1 MRAIRHRRRP
11 IPALAALAAAAV
23 AAPVLLTATA
33 APAAAHPRESRL
45 AKELVE
51 EVTARGAYRHLA
63 KFQQIADANG
73 GNRAAGTPGHAA
85 SAAYVHDTL
94 KKAGYQV
101 SYQDFDIYEAHTKT
115 EKTFVLGGAG
125 GAGGRELA
133 TAAFTFTKS
142 TPAGGL
148 LAPLALARVDE
159 TPGCDAAD
167 YPAGAFAGKIALVK
181 RGACTFVEKEKA
193 AAAAG
198 AVGVIVYNH
207 SGTTPVRG
215 GFSSPAD
222 GVIPSAGITLADGEA
237 LAAAAASGE
246 VTVRL
251 DLDQEHVKKTTR
263 NVIAETRGGRSDR
276 VVAVGSH
283 LDSVPEG
290 PGINDNGSG
299 SAGLLEVALKLA
311 EEGANKKGRGTAN
324 KVRFA
329 WWSAEELGLLGSEHY
344 VAQLSERQR
353 KDIALYLNFDM
364 IASPNPVQF
373 VYDGDNSDNVGE
385 GAGPAGSAQIEA
397 LINGFL
403 DKKHKPHEGSDF
415 DGRSDYGPFIEA
427 GIPAGGLFTGAEGVK
442 TPAEAA
448 TYGGTAGV
456 PYDPCYHQACDTF
469 ANVNTT
475 VLDQNA
481 DAIAFATFTLATNP
495 LAAATGGGAPA
506 ARAGAAADGGGISS

>member
-1 MRAIRHRRRP
+1 MRDIRHRRRS

-23 AAPVLLTATA
+23 AAPVLIAAT
-33 APAAAHPRESRL
+33 PASAHGHDQREGRL

-94 KKAGYQV
+94 KKAGYEV

-115 EKTFVLGGAG
+115 EKTTVLGDQP
-125 GAGGRELA
+125 RELA

-148 LAPLALARVDE
+148 VAPLALARVDE
-159 TPGCDAAD
+159 TPGCTADD

-181 RGACTFVEKEKA
+181 RGACTFVEKQKA

-198 AVGVIVYNH
+198 ALGVIVYNH

-215 GFSSPAD
+215 GFSSPAE

-237 LAAAAASGE
+237 LTAAAAKGE
-246 VTVRL
+246 VKVRL

-263 NVIAETRGGRSDR
+263 NVIAETRGGRADR
-276 VVAVGSH
+276 VVTVGSH

-311 EEGANKKGRGTAN
+311 EEGANKKGKGKQPAN

-344 VAQLSERQR
+344 VAQLSEQQK

-364 IASPNPVQF
+364 IASPNPAQF
-373 VYDGDNSDNVGE
+373 VYDGDDSDKTGE

-403 DKKHKPHEGSDF
+403 DKKGKPHEGSDF
-415 DGRSDYGPFIEA
+415 DGRSDYGPFIA
-427 GIPAGGLFTGAEGVK
+427 NGIPAGGTFTGAEGIK
-442 TPAEAA
+442 TAEQAKR
-448 TYGGTAGV
+448 YGGTAGA
-456 PYDPCYHQACDTF
+456 PYDPNYHGAGDTLK
-469 ANVNTT
+469 N
-475 VLDQNA
+475 LDLKAFDTNL
-481 DAIAFATFTLATNP
+481 DVIAHAVGTYAESLRS
-495 LAAATGGGAPA
+495 LGK
-506 ARAGAAADGGGISS
+506 

>member
-1 MRAIRHRRRP
+1 MRAIRHRRGP
-11 IPALAALAAAAV
+11 IPVPAALAAVAV
-23 AAPVLLTATA
+23 AASVLLTST
-33 APAAAHPRESRL
+33 PANAHGPRQGAL

-63 KFQQIADANG
+63 RFQQIADANG

-94 KKAGYQV
+94 KKAGYRV
-101 SYQDFDIYEAHTKT
+101 SYQDFDIHEAHTRT
-115 EKTFVLGGAG
+115 EKATVV

-133 TAAFTFTKS
+133 TAAFTFTRS

-148 LAPLALARVDE
+148 TAPLALARVDE
-159 TPGCDAAD
+159 TPGCEAEDYAA
-167 YPAGAFAGKIALVK
+167 GSFAGKIALVK
-181 RGACTFVEKEKA
+181 RGACTFFEKEKA
-193 AAAAG
+193 AVAAG
-198 AVGVIVYNH
+198 AAGLIVYNH

-215 GFSSPAD
+215 TFSSPAE
-222 GVIPSAGITLADGEA
+222 GLVPSAGISLADGEA
-237 LAAAAASGE
+237 LAASAAAGE
-246 VTVRL
+246 VTIRL

-276 VVAVGSH
+276 VVTVGAH

-311 EEGANKKGRGTAN
+311 EETRGGKGGQPAN

-344 VAQLSERQR
+344 VASLSEKQK

-364 IASPNPVQF
+364 IASPNPAQF
-373 VYDGDNSDNVGE
+373 VYDGDDSDKTGE
-385 GAGPAGSAQIEA
+385 GAGPAGSAQIES

-403 DKKHKPHEGSDF
+403 DRKGKPHEGSDF
-415 DGRSDYGPFIEA
+415 DGRSDYGPFIA
-427 GIPAGGLFTGAEGVK
+427 NGIPAGGTFTGAEGIK
-442 TPAEAA
+442 TPEQAKR
-448 TYGGTAGV
+448 YGGTAGA
-456 PYDPCYHQACDTF
+456 PYDPNYHGAGDTLK
-469 ANVNTT
+469 NVHLKAFDTN
-475 VLDQNA
+475 LDV
-481 DAIAFATFTLATNP
+481 IAHAVGTY
-495 LAAATGGGAPA
+495 
-506 ARAGAAADGGGISS
+506 AADLRSLGR

>member
-1 MRAIRHRRRP
+1 MRAHRNRRS

-23 AAPVLLTATA
+23 AAPLLLTASPAAA
-33 APAAAHPRESRL
+33 APARDGKL

-73 GNRAAGTPGHAA
+73 GNRAAGSPGHAA

-101 SYQDFDIYEAHTKT
+101 SYQDFDIFEAHTRT
-115 EKTFVLGGAG
+115 ERTTVLGADT
-125 GAGGRELA
+125 RELA

-148 LAPLALARVDE
+148 VAPLALARVDE

-181 RGACTFVEKEKA
+181 RGSCTFVEKQKA

-198 AVGVIVYNH
+198 AIGVIVYNH

-215 GFSSPAD
+215 GFSSPAE

-237 LAAAAASGE
+237 LTAAAAKGE
-246 VTVRL
+246 VSVRL

-263 NVIAETRGGRSDR
+263 NVIAETRGGRADK
-276 VVAVGSH
+276 VVALGSH

-311 EEGANKKGRGTAN
+311 DEGANKKGKGPAN

-344 VAQLSERQR
+344 VAQLSEKQK

-373 VYDGDNSDNVGE
+373 VYDGDDSDKVGE

-403 DKKHKPHEGSDF
+403 DKKKKPHEGSDF
-415 DGRSDYGPFIEA
+415 DGRSDYGPFIA
-427 GIPAGGLFTGAEGVK
+427 NGIPAGGTFTGAEGIK
-442 TPAEAA
+442 TAEQAKR
-448 TYGGTAGV
+448 YGGTAGA
-456 PYDPCYHQACDTF
+456 PYDPNYHGAGDTLK
-469 ANVNTT
+469 N
-475 VLDQNA
+475 LDLKAFDTNL
-481 DAIAFATFTLATNP
+481 DVIAHAVGTYAQDL
-495 LAAATGGGAPA
+495 
-506 ARAGAAADGGGISS
+506 SSIGK

>member
-1 MRAIRHRRRP
+1 MRVIRHRRRS

-23 AAPVLLTATA
+23 AAPVLLTA
-33 APAAAHPRESRL
+33 APAAAHPREGRL

-51 EVTARGAYRHLA
+51 EVTVRGAHRHLA

-115 EKTFVLGGAG
+115 EKAFVFGGAE

-133 TAAFTFTKS
+133 TAAFTFTRS

-148 LAPLALARVDE
+148 AAPLALARVDE
-159 TPGCDAAD
+159 TPGCTAD
-167 YPAGAFAGKIALVK
+167 DYRAGAFTGKIALVK
-181 RGACTFVEKEKA
+181 RGACTFVEKQRA

-198 AVGVIVYNH
+198 ALGIIVYNH

-215 GFSSPAD
+215 GFSSPD
-222 GVIPSAGITLADGEA
+222 EGIIPSAGITLADGEA
-237 LAAAAASGE
+237 LTAAADRGE

-251 DLDQEHVKKTTR
+251 DLDQEQVKKTTR

-276 VVAVGSH
+276 VVTVGAH

-299 SAGLLEVALKLA
+299 SAGLLEVALELA
-311 EEGANKKGRGTAN
+311 GEGANKKGRGPAN

-344 VAQLSERQR
+344 VAQLSEKQK

-373 VYDGDNSDNVGE
+373 VYDGDDSDKTGA

-403 DKKHKPHEGSDF
+403 DKKGKPHEGSDF
-415 DGRSDYGPFIEA
+415 DGRSDYGPFIA
-427 GIPAGGLFTGAEGVK
+427 NGIPAGGTFTGAEGIK
-442 TPAEAA
+442 TAEQAERH
-448 TYGGTAGV
+448 GGTAGA
-456 PYDPCYHQACDTF
+456 PYDPNYHGAGDNLKNLDLKAFDT
-469 ANVNTT
+469 N
-475 VLDQNA
+475 LDV
-481 DAIAFATFTLATNP
+481 IAHAVGTYAESLRSLGT
-495 LAAATGGGAPA
+495 
-506 ARAGAAADGGGISS
+506 

>member
-1 MRAIRHRRRP
+1 MRTIRHRHHRRSIP
-11 IPALAALAAAAV
+11 AIPALAALAAAAV
-23 AAPVLLTATA
+23 AAPLLLTATA
-33 APAAAHPRESRL
+33 TPAAAAHPREGRL

-73 GNRAAGTPGHAA
+73 GNRAAGSPGHAA

-94 KKAGYQV
+94 KKAGYDV

-115 EKTFVLGGAG
+115 EKTTVLGDQP
-125 GAGGRELA
+125 RELA

-148 LAPLALARVDE
+148 TAPLALARVDE
-159 TPGCDAAD
+159 TPGCSADD

-181 RGACTFVEKEKA
+181 RGACTFVEKQRA

-198 AVGVIVYNH
+198 AAGVIVYNH

-215 GFSSPAD
+215 GFSSPSD
-222 GVIPSAGITLADGEA
+222 GIIPSAGITLADGEA
-237 LAAAAASGE
+237 LAAAAAKGE
-246 VTVRL
+246 VKVRL
-251 DLDQEHVKKTTR
+251 DLDQEHVRKTTR
-263 NVIAETRGGRSDR
+263 NVIAETKGGRPDR
-276 VVAVGSH
+276 VVTVGSH

-311 EEGANKKGRGTAN
+311 DEGANKKGKGPAN

-344 VAQLSERQR
+344 VGQLSEKQK

-373 VYDGDNSDNVGE
+373 VYDGDDSDKTGA
-385 GAGPAGSAQIEA
+385 GAGPAGSAQIES

-403 DKKHKPHEGSDF
+403 DKKGKPHEGSDF
-415 DGRSDYGPFIEA
+415 DGRSDYGPFIEN
-427 GIPAGGLFTGAEGVK
+427 GIPAGGTFTGAEGIK
-442 TPAEAA
+442 TAEQAKR
-448 TYGGTAGV
+448 YGGTAGA
-456 PYDPCYHQACDTF
+456 PYDPNYHGAGDTLK
-469 ANVNTT
+469 N
-475 VLDQNA
+475 LDLKAFDTNL
-481 DAIAFATFTLATNP
+481 DVIAHAVGTYAQDL
-495 LAAATGGGAPA
+495 
-506 ARAGAAADGGGISS
+506 SSLKK

>member
-1 MRAIRHRRRP
+1 MRAIRHRRRS

-23 AAPVLLTATA
+23 AAPVLLAAT
-33 APAAAHPRESRL
+33 PAAAHPREGRL

-94 KKAGYQV
+94 AKAGYQV
-101 SYQDFDIYEAHTKT
+101 SYQDFDIYEAHTRT
-115 EKTFVLGGAG
+115 ERTTVLSGADP
-125 GAGGRELA
+125 RELA

-148 LAPLALARVDE
+148 AAPLALARVDE
-159 TPGCDAAD
+159 TPGCTADD

-181 RGACTFVEKEKA
+181 RGACTFVEKQKA

-198 AVGVIVYNH
+198 AIGVIVYNH

-215 GFSSPAD
+215 GFSSPAE
-222 GVIPSAGITLADGEA
+222 GIIPSAGITLADGEA
-237 LAAAAASGE
+237 LTAAAAKGE

-263 NVIAETRGGRSDR
+263 NVIAETRGGRADH
-276 VVAVGSH
+276 VVAVGAH
-283 LDSVPEG
+283 LDSVTEG

-311 EEGANKKGRGTAN
+311 DEGANKKGKGKQTAN

-344 VAQLSERQR
+344 VAQLSDKQK

-364 IASPNPVQF
+364 IASPNPAQF
-373 VYDGDNSDNVGE
+373 VYDGDDSDRTGE

-403 DKKHKPHEGSDF
+403 DKKGKPHEGSDF
-415 DGRSDYGPFIEA
+415 DGRSDYGPFIA
-427 GIPAGGLFTGAEGVK
+427 NGIPAGGTFTGAEGIK
-442 TPAEAA
+442 TPEQAKR
-448 TYGGTAGV
+448 YGGTAGA
-456 PYDPCYHQACDTF
+456 PYDPNYHGAGDNLKNLDLKAFDT
-469 ANVNTT
+469 N
-475 VLDQNA
+475 LDV
-481 DAIAFATFTLATNP
+481 IAHAVGTYAQDL
-495 LAAATGGGAPA
+495 
-506 ARAGAAADGGGISS
+506 SSLGK

>member
-1 MRAIRHRRRP
+1 MRAIRHRSRS

-23 AAPVLLTATA
+23 AAPVLLAAT
-33 APAAAHPRESRL
+33 PASAHPREGRL

-94 KKAGYQV
+94 KKAGYEV

-115 EKTFVLGGAG
+115 ERTTVLAGLDGAP
-125 GAGGRELA
+125 RELP
-133 TAAFTFTKS
+133 TAAFTFTRS

-148 LAPLALARVDE
+148 VAPLALARVDE
-159 TPGCDAAD
+159 TPGCTAD
-167 YPAGAFAGKIALVK
+167 DYASGTFTGKIALVK
-181 RGACTFVEKEKA
+181 RGSCTFVEKQKA

-198 AVGVIVYNH
+198 ALGVIVYNH

-215 GFSSPAD
+215 GFSSPD
-222 GVIPSAGITLADGEA
+222 EGVIPSAGLSLADGEA
-237 LAAAAASGE
+237 LAAAAAKGE

-276 VVAVGSH
+276 VVTVGSH

-311 EEGANKKGRGTAN
+311 DEGANKKGKGPAN

-344 VAQLSERQR
+344 VAQLSEKQ
-353 KDIALYLNFDM
+353 KKNIALYLNFDM
-364 IASPNPVQF
+364 IASPNPAQF
-373 VYDGDNSDNVGE
+373 VYDGDDSDRTGE

-415 DGRSDYGPFIEA
+415 DGRSDYGPFIA
-427 GIPAGGLFTGAEGVK
+427 NGIPAGGTFTGAEGIK
-442 TPAEAA
+442 TAEQAKR
-448 TYGGTAGV
+448 YGGTAGA
-456 PYDPCYHQACDTF
+456 PYDPNYHGAGDTLK
-469 ANVNTT
+469 N
-475 VLDQNA
+475 LDLKAFDTNL
-481 DAIAFATFTLATNP
+481 DVIAHAVGTYAQDL
-495 LAAATGGGAPA
+495 
-506 ARAGAAADGGGISS
+506 SSLGK

>member
-1 MRAIRHRRRP
+1 MRDIRHRRRS

-23 AAPVLLTATA
+23 AAPLLIAAT
-33 APAAAHPRESRL
+33 PASAHDDDHRDRRGARL

-94 KKAGYQV
+94 KKAGYDV
-101 SYQDFDIYEAHTKT
+101 SYQDFDIYEAHTRT
-115 EKTFVLGGAG
+115 EKTTVL

-133 TAAFTFTKS
+133 TAAFTFTRS

-148 LAPLALARVDE
+148 VAPLALARVDE
-159 TPGCDAAD
+159 TPGCTADD
-167 YPAGAFAGKIALVK
+167 YPAGAFTGKIALVK
-181 RGACTFVEKEKA
+181 RGACTFVEKQRA

-215 GFSSPAD
+215 GFSSPSE

-237 LAAAAASGE
+237 LAAAAAGGE
-246 VTVRL
+246 VEVRL

-263 NVIAETRGGRSDR
+263 NVIAETRGGRADR
-276 VVAVGSH
+276 VVALGSH

-311 EEGANKKGRGTAN
+311 DEGANKKGRGTAN

-344 VAQLSERQR
+344 VAQLNEKQK

-364 IASPNPVQF
+364 IASPNPAQF
-373 VYDGDNSDNVGE
+373 VYDGDDSDRTGE

-403 DKKHKPHEGSDF
+403 DKKGKPHEGSDF
-415 DGRSDYGPFIEA
+415 DGRSDYGPFIA
-427 GIPAGGLFTGAEGVK
+427 NGIPAGGTFTGAEGVK
-442 TPAEAA
+442 TAEQAKR
-448 TYGGTAGV
+448 YGGTAGA
-456 PYDPCYHQACDTF
+456 PYDPNYHGAGDTLK
-469 ANVNTT
+469 N
-475 VLDQNA
+475 LDLKAFDTNL
-481 DAIAFATFTLATNP
+481 DVIAHAVGTYAQDL
-495 LAAATGGGAPA
+495 
-506 ARAGAAADGGGISS
+506 SSIGK

>member
-1 MRAIRHRRRP
+1 MRAIRHRRRRS

-23 AAPVLLTATA
+23 AAPVLLAAT
-33 APAAAHPRESRL
+33 PAAAHPREGRL
-45 AKELVE
+45 AEELVA

-63 KFQQIADANG
+63 KFQQIADAHG

-94 KKAGYQV
+94 KKAGYEV
-101 SYQDFDIYEAHTKT
+101 SYQDFDIHEARTKT
-115 EKTFVLGGAG
+115 ERTTVLGGAG
-125 GAGGRELA
+125 GAEGRELA

-148 LAPLALARVDE
+148 TAPLALARVDE
-159 TPGCDAAD
+159 SPGCTADD
-167 YPAGAFAGKIALVK
+167 YPAGAFTGKIALVK
-181 RGACTFVEKEKA
+181 RGSCTFVEKQNA

-198 AVGVIVYNH
+198 ALGVIVYNH
-207 SGTTPVRG
+207 SGTAPVRG
-215 GFSSPAD
+215 GFGSPAE
-222 GVIPSAGITLADGEA
+222 GLVPSAGLALADGEA
-237 LAAAAASGE
+237 LASAAAAGE

-251 DLDQEHVKKTTR
+251 DLDQEHVRKTTR
-263 NVIAETRGGRSDR
+263 NVVAETRGGRSDR
-276 VVAVGSH
+276 VVTVGAH
-283 LDSVPEG
+283 LDSVAEG

-311 EEGANKKGRGTAN
+311 DEGANKKGKGPAN

-344 VAQLSERQR
+344 VAQLSEQQK

-373 VYDGDNSDNVGE
+373 VYDGDDSDRTGA

-415 DGRSDYGPFIEA
+415 DGRSDYGPFIA
-427 GIPAGGLFTGAEGVK
+427 NGIPAGGTFTGAEGIK
-442 TPAEAA
+442 TAEQARR
-448 TYGGTAGV
+448 YGGTAGA
-456 PYDPCYHQACDTF
+456 PYDPNYHGAGDDLRNLDLKAFDT
-469 ANVNTT
+469 N
-475 VLDQNA
+475 LDV
-481 DAIAFATFTLATNP
+481 IAHAVGTYAESLRS
-495 LAAATGGGAPA
+495 LGK
-506 ARAGAAADGGGISS
+506 

>member
-1 MRAIRHRRRP
+1 MRAHRNRRS

-23 AAPVLLTATA
+23 AAPLLLTASPAAA
-33 APAAAHPRESRL
+33 APARDGKL

-73 GNRAAGTPGHAA
+73 GNRAAGSPGHAA

-101 SYQDFDIYEAHTKT
+101 SYQDFDIFEAHTKT
-115 EKTFVLGGAG
+115 EKTTVLGADT
-125 GAGGRELA
+125 RELA

-148 LAPLALARVDE
+148 VAPLALARVDE

-181 RGACTFVEKEKA
+181 RGSCTFVEKQKA

-198 AVGVIVYNH
+198 AVGIIVYNH

-215 GFSSPAD
+215 GFSSPAE

-237 LAAAAASGE
+237 LTAAAAKGE
-246 VTVRL
+246 VSVRL

-263 NVIAETRGGRSDR
+263 NVIAETRGGRADK
-276 VVAVGSH
+276 VVALGSH

-311 EEGANKKGRGTAN
+311 DEGANKKGKGPAN

-344 VAQLSERQR
+344 VAQLSEKQK

-373 VYDGDNSDNVGE
+373 VYDGDDSDKVGE

-403 DKKHKPHEGSDF
+403 DKKKKPHEGSDF
-415 DGRSDYGPFIEA
+415 DGRSDYGPFIA
-427 GIPAGGLFTGAEGVK
+427 NGIPAGGTFTGAEGIK
-442 TPAEAA
+442 TAEQAKR
-448 TYGGTAGV
+448 YGGTAGA
-456 PYDPCYHQACDTF
+456 PYDPNYHGAGDTLK
-469 ANVNTT
+469 N
-475 VLDQNA
+475 LDLKVFDTNL
-481 DAIAFATFTLATNP
+481 DVIAYAVGTYAQDL
-495 LAAATGGGAPA
+495 
-506 ARAGAAADGGGISS
+506 SSIGK

>member
-1 MRAIRHRRRP
+1 MRDIRHRRRS
-11 IPALAALAAAAV
+11 IPALAALAAVAV
-23 AAPVLLTATA
+23 AAPVLIAA
-33 APAAAHPRESRL
+33 APASAHGNDRAGRAGARL
-45 AKELVE
+45 AAELTE
-51 EVTARGAYRHLA
+51 EVSARGAYRHLA

-73 GNRAAGTPGHAA
+73 GNRAAGSPGHAA

-94 KKAGYQV
+94 VKAGYDV

-115 EKTFVLGGAG
+115 ERTTVLAGVDGAP
-125 GAGGRELA
+125 RELA
-133 TAAFTFTKS
+133 TAAFTFTAS
-142 TPAGGL
+142 TPQGGL
-148 LAPLALARVDE
+148 AAPLALARVDE
-159 TPGCDAAD
+159 TPGCTAD
-167 YPAGAFAGKIALVK
+167 DYASGTFTGKIALVK
-181 RGACTFVEKEKA
+181 RGSCTFVEKQRA

-215 GFSSPAD
+215 GFSSPAE

-237 LAAAAASGE
+237 LAAAAAKGE
-246 VTVRL
+246 VKVRL

-263 NVIAETRGGRSDR
+263 NVIAQTKGGRADR
-276 VVAVGSH
+276 VVALGSH

-311 EEGANKKGRGTAN
+311 DEGANKKGTGIAN

-344 VAQLSERQR
+344 VAQLSEQQK

-373 VYDGDNSDNVGE
+373 VYDGDDSDKSGE

-415 DGRSDYGPFIEA
+415 DGRSDYGPFIA
-427 GIPAGGLFTGAEGVK
+427 NGIPAGGTFTGAEGIK
-442 TPAEAA
+442 TAEQAKR
-448 TYGGTAGV
+448 YGGTAGA
-456 PYDPCYHQACDTF
+456 PDDPNYHGAGDTLK
-469 ANVNTT
+469 N
-475 VLDQNA
+475 LDLKAFDTNL
-481 DAIAFATFTLATNP
+481 DVIAHAVGTYAQDL
-495 LAAATGGGAPA
+495 
-506 ARAGAAADGGGISS
+506 SSIGR

>member
-1 MRAIRHRRRP
+1 MRDIRHRRRS

-23 AAPVLLTATA
+23 AAPLLIAA
-33 APAAAHPRESRL
+33 APASAHDNDHRDRRGARL

-94 KKAGYQV
+94 KKAGYDV
-101 SYQDFDIYEAHTKT
+101 SYQDFDIYEAHTRT
-115 EKTFVLGGAG
+115 EKTTVL

-133 TAAFTFTKS
+133 TAAFTFTRS

-148 LAPLALARVDE
+148 VAPLAPARVDE
-159 TPGCDAAD
+159 TPGCTADD
-167 YPAGAFAGKIALVK
+167 YPAGAFTGKIALVK
-181 RGACTFVEKEKA
+181 RGACTFVEKQRA

-215 GFSSPAD
+215 GFSSPSE

-237 LAAAAASGE
+237 LAAAAAAGE
-246 VTVRL
+246 VKVRL

-263 NVIAETRGGRSDR
+263 NVIAETRGGRADR
-276 VVAVGSH
+276 VVALGSH

-311 EEGANKKGRGTAN
+311 DEGANRKGGGTAN

-344 VAQLSERQR
+344 VAQLNEKQK

-364 IASPNPVQF
+364 IASPNPAQF
-373 VYDGDNSDNVGE
+373 VYDGDDSDRTGE

-403 DKKHKPHEGSDF
+403 DKKGKPHEGSDF
-415 DGRSDYGPFIEA
+415 DGRSDYGPFIA
-427 GIPAGGLFTGAEGVK
+427 NGIPAGGTFTGAEGVK
-442 TPAEAA
+442 TAEQAKR
-448 TYGGTAGV
+448 YGGTAGA
-456 PYDPCYHQACDTF
+456 PYDPNYHGAGDTLK
-469 ANVNTT
+469 N
-475 VLDQNA
+475 LDLKAFDTNL
-481 DAIAFATFTLATNP
+481 DVIAHAVGTYAQDL
-495 LAAATGGGAPA
+495 
-506 ARAGAAADGGGISS
+506 SSIGK

>member
-1 MRAIRHRRRP
+1 MRDIRHRRRS

-23 AAPVLLTATA
+23 AAPLLIAA
-33 APAAAHPRESRL
+33 APASAHDNDHRDRRGARL

-51 EVTARGAYRHLA
+51 EVTVRGAYRHLA

-94 KKAGYQV
+94 KKAGYDV
-101 SYQDFDIYEAHTKT
+101 SYQDFDIYEAHTRT
-115 EKTFVLGGAG
+115 EKTTVL

-133 TAAFTFTKS
+133 TAAFTFTRS

-148 LAPLALARVDE
+148 VAPLAPARVDE
-159 TPGCDAAD
+159 TPGCTADD
-167 YPAGAFAGKIALVK
+167 YPAGAFTGKIALVK
-181 RGACTFVEKEKA
+181 RGACTFVEKQRA

-215 GFSSPAD
+215 GFSSPSE

-237 LAAAAASGE
+237 LAAAAAAGE
-246 VTVRL
+246 VKVRL

-263 NVIAETRGGRSDR
+263 NVIAETRGGRADR
-276 VVAVGSH
+276 VVALGSH

-311 EEGANKKGRGTAN
+311 DEGANRKGGGTAN

-344 VAQLSERQR
+344 VAQLNEKQK

-364 IASPNPVQF
+364 IASPNPAQF
-373 VYDGDNSDNVGE
+373 VYDGDDSDRTGE

-403 DKKHKPHEGSDF
+403 DKKGKPHEGSDF
-415 DGRSDYGPFIEA
+415 DGRSDYGPFIA
-427 GIPAGGLFTGAEGVK
+427 NGIPAGGTFTGAEGVK
-442 TPAEAA
+442 TAEQAKR
-448 TYGGTAGV
+448 YGGTAGA
-456 PYDPCYHQACDTF
+456 PYDPNYHGAGDTLK
-469 ANVNTT
+469 N
-475 VLDQNA
+475 LDLKAFDTNL
-481 DAIAFATFTLATNP
+481 DVIAHAVGTYAQDL
-495 LAAATGGGAPA
+495 
-506 ARAGAAADGGGISS
+506 SSIGK

>member
-1 MRAIRHRRRP
+1 MRAIRHRSRS

-23 AAPVLLTATA
+23 AAPVLLTAT
-33 APAAAHPRESRL
+33 PASAHPREGRL

-94 KKAGYQV
+94 KKAGYEV

-115 EKTFVLGGAG
+115 ERTTVLAGLDGAP
-125 GAGGRELA
+125 RELP
-133 TAAFTFTKS
+133 TAAFTFTRS

-148 LAPLALARVDE
+148 VAPLALARVDE
-159 TPGCDAAD
+159 TPGCTAD
-167 YPAGAFAGKIALVK
+167 DYASGAFTGKIALVK
-181 RGACTFVEKEKA
+181 RGSCTFVEKQKA

-198 AVGVIVYNH
+198 ALGVIVYNH

-215 GFSSPAD
+215 GFSSPD
-222 GVIPSAGITLADGEA
+222 EGIIPSAGVSLADGEA
-237 LAAAAASGE
+237 LAAAAAKGE
-246 VTVRL
+246 VKVRL

-263 NVIAETRGGRSDR
+263 NVIAETRGGRADR
-276 VVAVGSH
+276 VVTVGSH

-311 EEGANKKGRGTAN
+311 DEGANKKGKGPAN

-344 VAQLSERQR
+344 VAQLSEKQR

-373 VYDGDNSDNVGE
+373 VYDGDDSDKTGE

-415 DGRSDYGPFIEA
+415 DGRSDYGPFIA
-427 GIPAGGLFTGAEGVK
+427 NGIPAGGTFTGAEGVK
-442 TPAEAA
+442 TAEQAKR
-448 TYGGTAGV
+448 YGGTAGA
-456 PYDPCYHQACDTF
+456 PYDPNYHGAGDTLK
-469 ANVNTT
+469 N
-475 VLDQNA
+475 LDLKAFDTNL
-481 DAIAFATFTLATNP
+481 DVIAHAVGTYAQDL
-495 LAAATGGGAPA
+495 
-506 ARAGAAADGGGISS
+506 SSLGK

>member
-1 MRAIRHRRRP
+1 MRAIRHRSRS

-23 AAPVLLTATA
+23 AAPVLVTAT
-33 APAAAHPRESRL
+33 PASAHPREGRL

-85 SAAYVHDTL
+85 SAAYVRDTL

-115 EKTFVLGGAG
+115 ERTTVLAGLDGAP
-125 GAGGRELA
+125 RELP
-133 TAAFTFTKS
+133 TAAFTFTRS

-148 LAPLALARVDE
+148 VAPLALARVDE
-159 TPGCDAAD
+159 TPGCTAD
-167 YPAGAFAGKIALVK
+167 DYASGTFTGKIALVK
-181 RGACTFVEKEKA
+181 RGSCTFVEKQKA

-198 AVGVIVYNH
+198 ALGVIVYNH

-215 GFSSPAD
+215 GFSSPD
-222 GVIPSAGITLADGEA
+222 EGIIPSAGVSLADGEA
-237 LAAAAASGE
+237 LAAAAAKGE
-246 VTVRL
+246 VKVRL

-263 NVIAETRGGRSDR
+263 NVIAETRGGRADR
-276 VVAVGSH
+276 VVTVGSH

-311 EEGANKKGRGTAN
+311 DEGANKKGKGPAN

-344 VAQLSERQR
+344 VAQLSEKQK

-373 VYDGDNSDNVGE
+373 VYDGDDSDKTGE

-415 DGRSDYGPFIEA
+415 DGRSDYGPFIA
-427 GIPAGGLFTGAEGVK
+427 NGIPAGGTFTGAEGVK
-442 TPAEAA
+442 TAEQAKR
-448 TYGGTAGV
+448 YGGTAGA
-456 PYDPCYHQACDTF
+456 PYDPNYHGAGDTLK
-469 ANVNTT
+469 N
-475 VLDQNA
+475 LDLKAFDTNL
-481 DAIAFATFTLATNP
+481 DVIAHAVGTYAQDL
-495 LAAATGGGAPA
+495 
-506 ARAGAAADGGGISS
+506 SSLGK

>member
-1 MRAIRHRRRP
+1 MRDIRHHRRS

-23 AAPVLLTATA
+23 AAPVLIAA
-33 APAAAHPRESRL
+33 APASAHERGPREGRL

-51 EVTARGAYRHLA
+51 EVTARGAYRHLE
-63 KFQQIADANG
+63 KFQKIADANG

-101 SYQDFDIYEAHTKT
+101 SYQDFDIFEAHTRT
-115 EKTFVLGGAG
+115 ERTTVLGD
-125 GAGGRELA
+125 GGRELA
-133 TAAFTFTKS
+133 TAAFTFTPS

-148 LAPLALARVDE
+148 SAPLALARVDD
-159 TPGCDAAD
+159 TPGCTADD

-181 RGACTFVEKEKA
+181 RGACTFVEKERA

-198 AVGVIVYNH
+198 ALGVIVYNH

-215 GFSSPAD
+215 GFSSPAEA
-222 GVIPSAGITLADGEA
+222 VIPSAGITLADGEA
-237 LAAAAASGE
+237 LAGAAAKGE
-246 VTVRL
+246 VKVRL

-263 NVIAETRGGRSDR
+263 NVIAETRGGRADR
-276 VVAVGSH
+276 VVTVGAH

-311 EEGANKKGRGTAN
+311 DEGANKKDANKKDKGKQPAN

-344 VAQLSERQR
+344 VAQLSDRQK

-364 IASPNPVQF
+364 IASPNPAQF
-373 VYDGDNSDNVGE
+373 VYDGDDSDKTGE

-403 DKKHKPHEGSDF
+403 DRKGIPHEGSDF
-415 DGRSDYGPFIEA
+415 DGRSDYGPFIA
-427 GIPAGGLFTGAEGVK
+427 NGIPAGGTFTGAEGIK
-442 TPAEAA
+442 TPEQAKR
-448 TYGGTAGV
+448 YGGTAGAA
-456 PYDPCYHQACDTF
+456 YDPNYHGAGDDLRNLDLKAFDT
-469 ANVNTT
+469 N
-475 VLDQNA
+475 LDV
-481 DAIAFATFTLATNP
+481 IAHAVGTY
-495 LAAATGGGAPA
+495 
-506 ARAGAAADGGGISS
+506 ARDLSSLGK

>member
-1 MRAIRHRRRP
+1 MRDIRHRRRS

-23 AAPVLLTATA
+23 AAPLLIAA
-33 APAAAHPRESRL
+33 APASAHDNDHRDRRGAKL

-94 KKAGYQV
+94 KKAGYDV
-101 SYQDFDIYEAHTKT
+101 SYQDFDIYEAHTRT
-115 EKTFVLGGAG
+115 EKTTVLGAG
-125 GAGGRELA
+125 GSELA
-133 TAAFTFTKS
+133 TAAFTFTRS

-148 LAPLALARVDE
+148 VAPLALARVDE
-159 TPGCDAAD
+159 TPGCTADD
-167 YPAGAFAGKIALVK
+167 YPAGAFTGKIALVK
-181 RGACTFVEKEKA
+181 RGACTFVEKQRA

-198 AVGVIVYNH
+198 AVGVLVYNH

-215 GFSSPAD
+215 GFSSPSE

-237 LAAAAASGE
+237 LAAAAAAGE
-246 VTVRL
+246 VEVRL

-263 NVIAETRGGRSDR
+263 NVIAETRGGRADR
-276 VVAVGSH
+276 VVALGSH

-311 EEGANKKGRGTAN
+311 DEGANKKGRGTAN

-344 VAQLSERQR
+344 VAQLNEKQK

-364 IASPNPVQF
+364 IASPNPAQF
-373 VYDGDNSDNVGE
+373 VYDGDDSDRTGE

-403 DKKHKPHEGSDF
+403 DKKGKPHEGSDF
-415 DGRSDYGPFIEA
+415 DGRSDYGPFIA
-427 GIPAGGLFTGAEGVK
+427 NGIPAGGTFTGAEGVK
-442 TPAEAA
+442 TAEQAKR
-448 TYGGTAGV
+448 YGGTAGA
-456 PYDPCYHQACDTF
+456 PYDPNYHGAGDTLK
-469 ANVNTT
+469 N
-475 VLDQNA
+475 LDLKAFDTNL
-481 DAIAFATFTLATNP
+481 DVIAHAVGTYAQDL
-495 LAAATGGGAPA
+495 
-506 ARAGAAADGGGISS
+506 SSIGK

>member
-1 MRAIRHRRRP
+1 MPAIRHRRRS
-11 IPALAALAAAAV
+11 IPALAALAAAV

-33 APAAAHPRESRL
+33 APASAHPRESRL

-51 EVTARGAYRHLA
+51 GVTARGAYRHLA

-115 EKTFVLGGAG
+115 ERTTVLGPDT
-125 GAGGRELA
+125 RDLA

-148 LAPLALARVDE
+148 AAPLALARVDE

-198 AVGVIVYNH
+198 ALGVIVYNH

-237 LAAAAASGE
+237 LTAAAAQGE

-276 VVAVGSH
+276 VVAVGAH

-311 EEGANKKGRGTAN
+311 EEGADKKGKGPAN

-344 VAQLSERQR
+344 VAQLSQKQK

-415 DGRSDYGPFIEA
+415 DGRSDYGPFIA
-427 GIPAGGLFTGAEGVK
+427 NGIPAGGTFTGAEGIK
-442 TPAEAA
+442 TAEQASRH
-448 TYGGTAGV
+448 GGTAGA
-456 PYDPCYHQACDTF
+456 PYDPNYHGAGDNLKNLDLGAFDT
-469 ANVNTT
+469 N
-475 VLDQNA
+475 LDV
-481 DAIAFATFTLATNP
+481 IAHAVGTYAESLRS
-495 LAAATGGGAPA
+495 LGK
-506 ARAGAAADGGGISS
+506 

>member
-1 MRAIRHRRRP
+1 MRDHRHRRRS

-23 AAPVLLTATA
+23 AAPVLFAA
-33 APAAAHPRESRL
+33 APAAAHDRDHREGRL

-51 EVTARGAYRHLA
+51 EVTARGAHRHLA

-101 SYQDFDIYEAHTKT
+101 SYQDFDIHEAHTRT
-115 EKTFVLGGAG
+115 ERTTVLGA
-125 GAGGRELA
+125 APRELA
-133 TAAFTFTKS
+133 TAAFTFTRS

-148 LAPLALARVDE
+148 TAPLALARVDE
-159 TPGCDAAD
+159 SPGCTADD

-181 RGACTFVEKEKA
+181 RGACTFVEKQKA
-193 AAAAG
+193 AAEAG
-198 AVGVIVYNH
+198 ALGVIVYNH

-215 GFSSPAD
+215 GFSSPAE
-222 GVIPSAGITLADGEA
+222 GLIPSAGITLADGEA
-237 LAAAAASGE
+237 LAAAAAAGE
-246 VTVRL
+246 VKVRL
-251 DLDQEHVKKTTR
+251 DLDQEHVRKTTR
-263 NVIAETRGGRSDR
+263 NVIAETRGGRADR
-276 VVAVGSH
+276 VVAVGAH
-283 LDSVPEG
+283 LDSVPGG

-311 EEGANKKGRGTAN
+311 DEGANKKGKGKQPAN

-344 VAQLSERQR
+344 VAQLSEGQK

-364 IASPNPVQF
+364 IASPNPAQF
-373 VYDGDNSDNVGE
+373 VYDGDDSDKVGA

-403 DKKHKPHEGSDF
+403 DKKGKPHEGSDF
-415 DGRSDYGPFIEA
+415 DGRSDYGPFIA
-427 GIPAGGLFTGAEGVK
+427 NGIPAGGTFTGAEGIK
-442 TPAEAA
+442 TAEQAKR
-448 TYGGTAGV
+448 YGGTAGA
-456 PYDPCYHQACDTF
+456 PYDPNYHGAGDTLKNIDLKAF
-469 ANVNTT
+469 DTN
-475 VLDQNA
+475 LDV
-481 DAIAFATFTLATNP
+481 IAHAVGTYAESLRS
-495 LAAATGGGAPA
+495 LGK
-506 ARAGAAADGGGISS
+506 

>member
-1 MRAIRHRRRP
+1 MRATRHRSRHRRRS

-23 AAPVLLTATA
+23 AAPVLLTAT
-33 APAAAHPRESRL
+33 PADAHPREGRL
-45 AKELVE
+45 AKQLVE

-63 KFQQIADANG
+63 RFQQIADANG

-94 KKAGYQV
+94 KKAGYEV
-101 SYQDFDIYEAHTKT
+101 SYQDFDIHEAHTKT
-115 EKTFVLGGAG
+115 ERTTVLTGLDGAPG
-125 GAGGRELA
+125 ELP
-133 TAAFTFTKS
+133 TAAFNFTRS

-159 TPGCDAAD
+159 TPGCTAD
-167 YPAGAFAGKIALVK
+167 DYAIGTFTGKIALVK
-181 RGACTFVEKEKA
+181 RGSCTFVEKQRA

-198 AVGVIVYNH
+198 AIAVIVYNH

-215 GFSSPAD
+215 GFSSPD
-222 GVIPSAGITLADGEA
+222 EGIIPSAGVSLADGEA
-237 LAAAAASGE
+237 LAAAAAKGE

-276 VVAVGSH
+276 VVTVGAH

-311 EEGANKKGRGTAN
+311 DEGANRKGKGPAN

-344 VAQLSERQR
+344 VAQLSGKQK

-373 VYDGDNSDNVGE
+373 VYDGDDSDKTGE

-403 DKKHKPHEGSDF
+403 DKRHKPHEGSDF
-415 DGRSDYGPFIEA
+415 DGRSDYGPFIA
-427 GIPAGGLFTGAEGVK
+427 NGIPAGGTFTGAEGVK
-442 TPAEAA
+442 TAGQARR
-448 TYGGTAGV
+448 YGGTAG
-456 PYDPCYHQACDTF
+456 PR
-469 ANVNTT
+469 TT
-475 VLDQNA
+475 RTTTGR
-481 DAIAFATFTLATNP
+481 ATP
-495 LAAATGGGAPA
+495 
-506 ARAGAAADGGGISS
+506 